1 MTNEDNIGN
10 KESQPSG
17 PQFGG
22 QIGLFPSTANSFE
35 AHEVTKYIENWSKD
49 GGIQVIRSLAEV
61 NTLSSDD
68 GPLRWVPVVE
78 SVIPITIHRKKVE
91 TGDVFLVTALM
102 NNETVFSAEIN
113 LNEIRLKK
121 TSECFVQWRNR
132 KSKSHAWGL
141 NFVSEEEAQKFL
153 DFCSPGRVR
162 STSTTSSSNLSLTN
176 QPKSGGQTKL
186 QSRKDS
192 QGSSDTP
199 TIQINDTDLKNKS
212 PINGTLCNNIGDHY
226 QSSST
231 LVATETHTPISS
243 RTSTPIPRLQ
253 SNGDPDSGFG
263 MEDVGSDSLDS
274 RNMTHISP
282 SHENHLSSR
291 LSVASDSDYSVSSRS
306 NLSDVD
312 DLEMSYFKTVADLN
326 ANDRPVDICASFH
339 DEGDLNSSCGTD
351 LKPQSGIAQSRQGGA
366 TRKAGW
372 LSVKHVLVR
381 VKTSKVEQASDRK
394 WRKCWVSL
402 KSGALNFYFCNE
414 KTVSP
419 QDLDEPN
426 FSLEI
431 DGCVAQAVPEHA
443 KLDHVFSVSSR
454 LGEGYFFQASNQTD
468 LENWITA
475 IHSMA
480 ASVLAGAGQK
490 GKHEMLR
497 ILTTEISRVEKKIS
511 SDSKLKKMAEL
522 QSTVVTDSKNKQAF
536 LDQISKWDKNL
547 EQLNIDFYRLQ
558 CYTAAIQG
566 SQLPNPQTLLACVS
580 RNTKQILSR
589 LNIFSVMSF
598 HAVVSARDPSTDAE
612 VKTRNKAKRSASS
625 VGKLKSALLT
635 SLRINDAAS
644 VKSIRDRYSGKGS
657 GTPRLKRQLQPN
669 LDSIDDMPEEEGALV
684 ESSSLSSSHSDW
696 KNLGNFLRISLDNNQ
711 STVIPLH
718 NEMTILEVVENT
730 CSKRQLNPEAYYL
743 KLGLEDDSGVTDYT
757 IPLQDSL
764 LESHNYN
771 CLRLCEKCTFT
782 IELERSMEIDRLDFG
797 ISVESKD
804 EGIVV
809 SSVEEGRL
817 AHVQGVRAGDEIL
830 AVNDIKVEEV
840 ENAVEDLREALKDPS
855 ITLLLRSCRDEPPV
869 ANKVTSDAII
879 TSLVVQP
886 PPKISDTIPEQDL
899 SDLIVPPPQSFDE
912 DSAVDTE
919 SVITSYTEDLSS
931 PSSIPSGKSV
941 DELLQRAEQVTL
953 FCRRQMEYSDDEEP
967 KPSVRLSQAQKLRK
981 VIIELVD
988 TERSY
993 VKDLRLLLKRYLDP
1007 MKDENFMSQSEVQAL
1022 VSTVHDILEFQVKFL
1037 KEIER
1042 PVETETGFEEFSAVE
1057 QFQNVIYTI
1066 GETFF
1071 NYTEHFKLYSA
1082 FCSSHSRV
1090 VELLQSGSNTALHE
1104 FLHARNPKNQ
1114 HSGTL
1119 ESYLIKPIQRVVRYP
1134 LLLRTILKLLDSS
1147 SEEYNCLLEAVTAI
1161 EKVAEHINEMQRITE
1176 QFSPVFHQLI
1186 EEFGVFELADVSIDR
1201 LTHHGKVRW
1210 LNCPDDLLK
1219 SGTLKK
1225 YPVSP
1230 RIGKKMTPGTMH
1242 LFAFEKVLI
1251 LLYLERKQKKKEK
1264 DRPTS
1269 LRSSDEIKFKT
1280 IIPASSLVVRDHC
1293 WLNDGPEPIHS
1304 WELVNISDTAEIG
1317 RQECAYVFANKTA
1330 EEKRE
1335 MVKCIKEAIK
1345 RSIKAGYNLANA
1357 IAPRSPSFRRNNA
1370 DDKLNASDPGPF
1382 LRLTSDQSSLFRRSF
1397 SHNPESFR
1405 NRRTSLESDATHS
1418 SDGSGE
1424 TESISSATTR
1434 DRKYS
1439 LKKKNKVVSPLG
1451 LEDVQ
1456 INL

>member
-1 MTNEDNIGN
+1 ME
-10 KESQPSG
+10 
-17 PQFGG
+17 
-22 QIGLFPSTANSFE
+22 L
-35 AHEVTKYIENWSKD
+35 
-49 GGIQVIRSLAEV
+49 
-61 NTLSSDD
+61 
-68 GPLRWVPVVE
+68 VP
-78 SVIPITIHRKKVE
+78 
-91 TGDVFLVTALM
+91 A
-102 NNETVFSAEIN
+102 
-113 LNEIRLKK
+113 EIRLKK

-953 FCRRQMEYSDDEEP
+953 FCRRQVEYSDDEEP

-1201 LTHHGKVRW
+1201 LTHYGKVRW

>member
-1 MTNEDNIGN
+1 
-10 KESQPSG
+10 
-17 PQFGG
+17 
-22 QIGLFPSTANSFE
+22 
-35 AHEVTKYIENWSKD
+35 
-49 GGIQVIRSLAEV
+49 
-61 NTLSSDD
+61 
-68 GPLRWVPVVE
+68 
-78 SVIPITIHRKKVE
+78 
-91 TGDVFLVTALM
+91 M

-953 FCRRQMEYSDDEEP
+953 FCRRQVEYSDDEEP

-1201 LTHHGKVRW
+1201 LTHYGKVRW